1 MLTLYIHVGSFHVV
15 MCDDLANT
23 QMREELNL
31 SMSDSSQKDEQ
42 ILALKQAVH
51 EQEAELRSIQEKME
65 TQKMM
70 FEMELQEKLAKME
83 EKVGK

>member
-1 MLTLYIHVGSFHVV
+1 MSCDNLT
-15 MCDDLANT
+15 NT
-23 QMREELNL
+23 QLREELNQ

-51 EQEAELRSIQEKME
+51 EQEAELRAIQEKME

-70 FEMELQEKLAKME
+70 FEMELQEKQAKME
-83 EKVGK
+83 EKVEKRHMCHRIGHLT

>member
-1 MLTLYIHVGSFHVV
+1 MLSCN
-15 MCDDLANT
+15 MSCDDLTNT

-51 EQEAELRSIQEKME
+51 EQEAELRYIQEKME

>member
-1 MLTLYIHVGSFHVV
+1 MMSCDNLT
-15 MCDDLANT
+15 NT
-23 QMREELNL
+23 QLREELNH
-31 SMSDSSQKDEQ
+31 SMSDSTQKDEQ

-51 EQEAELRSIQEKME
+51 EQEAELRAIQEKME

-83 EKVGK
+83 EKVEKRHMCHRIGHLT